1 MSRSRKKI
9 PAGLTSKSSA
19 ADVNAV
25 QDYLKRFG
33 YLADDSAPDDV
44 TDFGAAAFPLGDGD
58 DAAQS
63 LAG

>member
-9 PAGLTSKSSA
+9 TAGLTSKSSA

-33 YLADDSAPDDV
+33 YLGRLRQATSATSAPPQ
-44 TDFGAAAFPLGDGD
+44 FPLGDGD
-58 DAAQS
+58 DAGRRSQ
-63 LAG
+63 AG